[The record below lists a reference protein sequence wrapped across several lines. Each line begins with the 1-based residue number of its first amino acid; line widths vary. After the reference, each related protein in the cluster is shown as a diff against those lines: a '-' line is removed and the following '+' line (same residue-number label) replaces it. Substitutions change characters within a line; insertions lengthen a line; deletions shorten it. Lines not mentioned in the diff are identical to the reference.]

1 MTSFLNTFLN
11 SPIISNKR
19 DKFFANLCAMR
30 ASEPPPYS
38 FSQHEQR
45 TATQYLKRAGD
56 RDIDVMNPGDY
67 YFMDSILPTNVDTD
81 VIGDAAAV
89 AERITEMFDSG
100 LTQWGLPHG
109 ARGSLNRISAASRN
123 AIPEWSRM
131 ITLKKMVD
139 SISTRWSRSDT
150 RVRPG
155 STQLFSWYSDCSTIL
170 IVPIEHETTWL
181 ISYDQL
187 LMFKDMY
194 YSRFN
199 ALVAA
204 YQIYGTRELPDI
216 FRKIFHWF
224 SKCLIRYQNDG
235 YGIGKQVEALAISW
249 VSGMSDNLLGKDFM
263 ITRMTSVIR
272 EKERTLGG
280 VRPYLADELTHILK
294 GIDRL
299 DYCVEIF
306 GTQKMFGHPLVD
318 PTIGGDKVRE
328 EARKVVNTSPI
339 DIAKLRSR
347 FCYMYTEGYI
357 RKNGEWP
364 PLVFSDEGRQTQLY
378 HLFYTNETKISLLS
392 YDQLEWQHV
401 RFAKHFDF
409 DYYINF
415 LDLVDD
421 KAISLYR
428 SNMAATW
435 DHRVPPKSHKRLL
448 LEMLSQPEI
457 SVFKIVQQV
466 CSGQIPFD
474 WFIVSL
480 YPKEREFKTAAR
492 MFGMLVL
499 EMRMFFTATEA
510 NLSEYVFPYLP
521 CQTMTLSKDEI
532 EGLFHRITDVALDDT
547 YARLFLVVDFSSW
560 NLHWDAVTVDPIGAT
575 VEQMCGI
582 PGLYTVVHHFFVQCV
597 MLVRTQ
603 ECCPDGLS
611 EASKEDQALPI
622 PESSLLWCNHKAGIE
637 GLCQKIWT
645 CCTYPMVDLAV
656 SHYGYKY
663 YLIGQGDNQIL
674 LFYIPRNIS
683 PDESENIQV
692 LADTILTAV
701 VTTSEL
707 YGQDAKLDECVVS
720 TNTVSYSKNVYIEGV
735 PYYTSCKAFSRVF
748 PNASDDYP
756 TVTNMAS
763 GLSSQCLAAS
773 EYLKYPIH
781 GYTLWLFHF
790 SLYLFSWRVSLPTE
804 AQSIGKLTLAKMTKS
819 MVYALCILPRSLG
832 GLPALPCVAFLYKGG
847 ADPLSKDYSSLK
859 ILQGHSAVTR
869 RLIYGI
875 KSLDWFDKH
884 PKPEALIDDPYSLPI
899 ISHTTVEMAMYSESL
914 QRVKAVTK
922 NLAIKAILS
931 NPVDDY
937 EDGLRT
943 ALTNT
948 RPFNPLIASDIFGWS
963 IAGVKRMIGKM
974 FTATRTIQE
983 LTRRRDG
990 PDAVGTILDVG
1001 ASEVVLVLG
1010 RLSLLKRCET
1020 TIVSIFTD
1028 VTELRRIW
1036 ETEWDNTI
1044 VGVTAYTPFEG
1055 CISCTTYPDAYPG
1068 VKGLSVGPNGP
1079 STAHRRGK
1087 FDPYLGL
1094 RTQEKR
1100 SEHGYRIITSTA
1112 PARAIKRLADVL
1124 VQPGL
1129 DITTKHL
1136 ISEVAKTRANVDLLK
1151 TEPYLG
1157 KVYGGTVAH
1166 RYNTRLGV
1174 RQAHGLGSL
1183 AAASQCCLSTNQAV
1197 PLIGGEDD
1205 YPRMVQEDMVCVVA
1219 CCQLETQVTDLPVFV
1234 TIRYD
1239 NIPML
1244 RVQDVTMYSPL
1255 DLIPEPS
1262 LIQQSPLAYQCSI
1275 DLEVLAATVETSLVT
1290 KMAKETNIQSLAP
1303 HALCRLV
1310 SRGLSRSHSALVIS
1324 DAGAGDLR
1332 IKFGLPEI
1340 LGMGL
1345 RTTLHYTSLSIARS
1359 ACSLMFKS
1367 GSASPRWRFFPGSLS
1382 VCTAVARK
1390 ISGLV
1395 QSPLFQDDPLLL
1407 SLQGVAPVS
1416 YMSGVHSLQR
1426 KVASYLMKSVVS
1438 MVTTEQSPLYSYPTF
1453 LFSDEPSGILVRE
1466 IVNSLRI
1473 HLVGQYYFHGL
1484 PWSHAMR
1491 ISNQIL
1497 PQMMRREFDQS
1508 GKLNALYRFHHLLA
1522 NWSESSNYFG
1532 MSHYLKQVI
1541 HGVRF
1546 FQYMMPAVEVIRSA
1560 RGVTNVAR
1568 LILETKIYTN
1578 APELHSVYRPEDW
1591 RVCVNGRALACP
1603 EWDAQ
1608 VDSVSWDC
1616 FAASRL
1622 QGRSKGGDSSVGYSY
1637 TYLIPSVSNRVCVV
1651 VGCGLGGGPAVLLA
1665 AGCPCII
1672 GLDLGADLSESYDLD
1687 IPVYPPCIAPLE
1699 GRSRFTRLPP
1709 GPLAQGDIRHQETI
1723 REIKR
1728 NCSTGGVLIVDIPLH
1743 SRDDVL
1749 TLFQSVARLW
1759 QVTDTWIRWIGPI
1772 SCFEELCAALSFSY
1786 NTQGSGIVHC
1796 HNGLCEAWIHVLL
1809 TLPVFITPC
1818 TRIQVN
1824 PVDAVATKL
1833 AHDLVPGGGIEYLE
1847 SLIFGP
1853 YAPLNTDG
1861 AEMELEEIWKMVDQ
1875 SIGPF
1880 DHRFSYDQWSYA
1892 LSAYVCYLIINSPT
1906 PLDSIESLMYE
1917 DVIEVK
1923 IGAHLIPVS
1932 ITKDRKRLLSRVLP
1946 RIIVRCDH

>member
-1 MTSFLNTFLN
+1 MSSFLNTFLN
-11 SPIISNKR
+11 SPIISNNR
-19 DKFFANLCAMR
+19 DKFFANLCATR
-30 ASEPPPYS
+30 IGESPPYP
-38 FSQHEQR
+38 FPQHEQR
-45 TATQYLKRAGD
+45 TANQYLQRIKD

-67 YFMDSILPTNVDTD
+67 YFMESLLPTNVDTD
-81 VIGDAAAV
+81 IIDNAAAI
-89 AERITEMFDSG
+89 AERITGMFDGG

-109 ARGSLNRISAASRN
+109 AEHSLHRIGVASRN

-155 STQLFSWYSDCSTIL
+155 STPLFSWYSDCSTIL
-170 IVPIEHETTWL
+170 IIPTEHETSWL

-216 FRKIFHWF
+216 FRKIFDWF
-224 SKCLIRYQNDG
+224 TKCLVRYQNAG
-235 YGIGKQVEALAISW
+235 YGIGKQVEALTISW
-249 VSGMSDNLLGKDFM
+249 ISGMSDELLGKDFM

-272 EKERTLGG
+272 EKEKDLGG
-280 VRPYLADELTHILK
+280 ISPYLADELTSILRK
-294 GIDRL
+294 IDRL
-299 DYCVEIF
+299 DYCVEVF

-318 PTIGGDKVRE
+318 PTVGGDKVKE
-328 EARKVVNTSPI
+328 EARKVVNTSPV
-339 DIAKLRSR
+339 DVARLRSR

-364 PLVFSDEGRQTQLY
+364 PLIFSDEGRQTQLY

-392 YDQLEWQHV
+392 YDQLEWRHV

-435 DHRVPPKSHKRLL
+435 DKRIPPKSHKRLL
-448 LEMLSQPEI
+448 LEMLNQPEI

-466 CSGQIPFD
+466 CRGQIPFD

-510 NLSEYVFPYLP
+510 NLSEFVFPYLP

-532 EGLFHRITDVALDDT
+532 EGLFHRVTDVALDDT
-547 YARLFLVVDFSSW
+547 YARLFLVIDFSSW
-560 NLHWDAVTVDPIGAT
+560 NLHWDAITVDPIGT
-575 VEQMCGI
+575 TIEQMCGI

-603 ECCPDGLS
+603 ECCPDGLK
-611 EASKEDQALPI
+611 EASQDDPTLPI

-674 LFYIPRNIS
+674 LFYIPRSTS
-683 PDESENIQV
+683 PNESANIQD
-692 LADTILTAV
+692 LADEILTAV
-701 VTTSEL
+701 VTTSGY

-720 TNTVSYSKNVYIEGV
+720 TNTVSYSKNVYVDGV

-773 EYLKYPIH
+773 EYLKYPLH

-790 SLYLFSWRVSLPTE
+790 SLYLLSWKVSIPTE
-804 AQSIGKLTLAKMTKS
+804 AQSIGKVTLGKMTLS
-819 MVYALCILPRSLG
+819 MIYALCILPRSLG

-859 ILQGHSAVTR
+859 ILQSHSTVTR

-875 KSLDWFDKH
+875 KTRDWFDEH

-899 ISHTTVEMAMYSESL
+899 ISHTTVEMAMYNESL

-922 NLAIKAILS
+922 NLAIRAILS
-931 NPVDDY
+931 DSVDDY
-937 EDGLRT
+937 ESRLRT
-943 ALTNT
+943 ALVNI

-963 IAGVKRMIGKM
+963 VAGVKRMIGKM

-1010 RLSLLKRCET
+1010 RLSKLRRCEAT
-1020 TIVSIFTD
+1020 VVSIYAD
-1028 VTELRRIW
+1028 ITEMRQAW
-1036 ETEWDNTI
+1036 EAEWDNTV

-1055 CISCTTYPDAYPG
+1055 CISCTSYPDTYPG

-1079 STAHRRGK
+1079 GVVHRRGK

-1094 RTQEKR
+1094 RTKEKR
-1100 SEHGYRIITSTA
+1100 SEHGYKIVTSTA
-1112 PARAIKRLADVL
+1112 PTRAIKRLADVL

-1129 DITTKHL
+1129 DVTTKYL
-1136 ISEVAKTRANVDLLK
+1136 ISEVAKSRANIDLLK

-1183 AAASQCCLSTNQAV
+1183 AAASQCCLSTNQAI

-1239 NIPML
+1239 NVPML
-1244 RVQDVTMYSPL
+1244 RVSDMTMYSPL
-1255 DLIPEPS
+1255 DLIPKPS
-1262 LIQQSPLAYQCSI
+1262 RIQRSSLAYQDSV
-1275 DLEVLAATVETSLVT
+1275 DLEVLAATVETSLIS

-1310 SRGLSRSHSALVIS
+1310 SRGLARSHSALVVS
-1324 DAGAGDLR
+1324 DAGSGDLR

-1345 RTTLHYTSLSIARS
+1345 RTTLHYTSLAIARG

-1367 GSASPRWRFFPGSLS
+1367 GGSSPRWRFFPGSLS

-1390 ISGLV
+1390 ISSLV
-1395 QSPLFQDDPLLL
+1395 RSPLFQDDPLLL

-1426 KVASYLMKSVVS
+1426 KMTSYLMKSVVS
-1438 MVTTEQSPLYSYPTF
+1438 MITTDQSPLYLYPTF

-1466 IVNSLRI
+1466 IIGSLRV
-1473 HLVGQYYFHGL
+1473 HLIRQYYFHGL
-1484 PWSHAMR
+1484 PWSHAMK

-1497 PQMMRREFDQS
+1497 PQMIRREVNQS
-1508 GKLNALYRFHHLLA
+1508 GKLSALYRFHHFLA
-1522 NWSESSNYFG
+1522 NWSENSNYFG
-1532 MSHYLKQVI
+1532 MSSYLKQVI

-1560 RGVTNVAR
+1560 RGVTNIAR
-1568 LILETKIYTN
+1568 LILETPVRTDIPQLN
-1578 APELHSVYRPEDW
+1578 NVYQPGSW
-1591 RVCVNGRALACP
+1591 RTCANGRALARP
-1603 EWDAQ
+1603 EWSQKIDN
-1608 VDSVSWDC
+1608 SSLDC

-1622 QGRSKGGDSSVGYSY
+1622 RGRFKGGDSSVGYSY
-1637 TYLIPSVSNRVCVV
+1637 TYLIPYACTRVCVV

-1665 AGCPCII
+1665 AGCPWII
-1672 GLDLGADLSESYDLD
+1672 GLDLGADLSEAYDLD
-1687 IPVYPPCIAPLE
+1687 VPIYPPCIAPLE

-1723 REIKR
+1723 EAIKK

-1749 TLFQSVARLW
+1749 TLLQSVARLW
-1759 QVTDTWIRWIGPI
+1759 QVTDTWIRWIG
-1772 SCFEELCAALSFSY
+1772 SVLCFQELCAALSFSY
-1786 NTQGSGIVHC
+1786 NIQGSGVIHC
-1796 HNGLCEAWIHVLL
+1796 TGGFCEAWVHVLL
-1809 TLPVFITPC
+1809 TLPVIVAPC
-1818 TRIQVN
+1818 AEIHATTI
-1824 PVDAVATKL
+1824 DDVATQL
-1833 AHDLVPGGGIEYLE
+1833 MHDLVPGGGIEYLE

-1853 YAPLNTDG
+1853 YASLNADG
-1861 AEMELEEIWKMVDQ
+1861 AEMELEDIWKMVDQ

-1880 DHRFSYDQWSYA
+1880 DHRFSYEQWSYA
-1892 LSAYVCYLIINSPT
+1892 LSAYLCHLITNSPT
-1906 PLDSIESLMYE
+1906 PMDSVESLMYE
-1917 DVIEVK
+1917 DVIEVR
-1923 IGAHLIPVS
+1923 IGTHLIPIS
-1932 ITKDRKRLLSRVLP
+1932 LTKDRKRLLSRVLP
-1946 RIIVRCDH
+1946 RIIV